1 MSQTEKVL
9 DSSKPLDRLVAT
21 GKSFFLA
28 GVGVAAEV
36 RDGGLEMFDR
46 LVERGK
52 PFEAKQKKAAE
63 AAVERAGKAVRG
75 AGKLVQDTVEFESR
89 GLLKRLNVMTSE
101 DVKVLSSRIT
111 TLSKKV
117 DEVVARRQAST
128 AEAVEIV
135 TPAGAAAAVVIQ
147 VPAADPIADA
157 NLAGKKARAARTSQ
171 RKIISKG

>member
-1 MSQTEKVL
+1 MSQTAKVL

-21 GKSFFLA
+21 GKSLFLV
-28 GVGVAAEV
+28 GVGAVAEA

-63 AAVERAGKAVRG
+63 AVVERAGNAVRGAGNAVRG

-89 GLLKRLNVMTSE
+89 GLLKRFNVMTRE
-101 DVKVLSSRIT
+101 DVKVLSARIT

-117 DEVVARRQAST
+117 DEVVAKRQAPT
-128 AEAVEIV
+128 VETV
-135 TPAGAAAAVVIQ
+135 ELDTPAG
-147 VPAADPIADA
+147 
-157 NLAGKKARAARTSQ
+157 
-171 RKIISKG
+171 